1 MSEAIVGFV
10 KRVKDLAEHVRG
22 NEQATKQSLI
32 GPLLTILGYD
42 LTDPR
47 MHP

>member
-1 MSEAIVGFV
+1 MAELREQIELYT

-32 GPLLTILGYD
+32 GPFSVQ
-42 LTDPR
+42 
-47 MHP
+47 